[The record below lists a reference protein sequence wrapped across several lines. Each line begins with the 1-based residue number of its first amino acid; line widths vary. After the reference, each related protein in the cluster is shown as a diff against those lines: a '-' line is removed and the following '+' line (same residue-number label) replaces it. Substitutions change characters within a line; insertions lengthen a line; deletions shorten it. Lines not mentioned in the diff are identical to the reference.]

1 MRINAIMWI
10 MAFISTVFLGILG
23 IQTAVNSSADSLV
36 SKTAKFIIG
45 SSVPVAGGVLSE
57 ALGTVTASM
66 GLLKSSVGIYGAL
79 ACAAMLLPLIAEL
92 LIWRLVLLVTSAA
105 AELVSLSEISGLLRA
120 VDSMLSVLAGVILLV
135 GAMFIISLAAVVTG
149 VRPA

>member
-1 MRINAIMWI
+1 MIKKIVFWI
-10 MAFISTVFLGILG
+10 MALVSTVFIGILG
-23 IQTAVNSSADSLV
+23 IQTAVNASADTLV

-79 ACAAMLLPLIAEL
+79 ACGVTLLPLVIEL
-92 LIWRLVLLVTSAA
+92 LIWRVTLLIACAVS
-105 AELVSLSEISGLLRA
+105 ELFALPEISGLLKA
-120 VDSMLSVLAGVILLV
+120 ADAMMSVLIGILLLV
-135 GAMFIISLAAVVTG
+135 GALFIISLAVVVTG
-149 VRPA
+149 VKTQ